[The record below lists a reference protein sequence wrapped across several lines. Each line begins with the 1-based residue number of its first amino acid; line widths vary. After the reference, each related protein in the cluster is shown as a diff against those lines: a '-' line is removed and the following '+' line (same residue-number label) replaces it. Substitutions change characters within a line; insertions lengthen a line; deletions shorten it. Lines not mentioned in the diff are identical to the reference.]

1 MFSEEYMSQ
10 KRKFMFVYLTTGA
23 GHISTAR
30 VMKECILKNEP
41 NAEVVMVNGFD
52 KKNFWGQVILE
63 QGYYVSTNF
72 FHGLYP
78 LAYDLARFRFFQS
91 FMLRFFMPHTVRY
104 LRKIIKKEKPT
115 DIVSFHFALSPC
127 IKQALK
133 SSDSKINLSVMVTD
147 PFTVPNVWFYEKS
160 LQYFVYS
167 EQAKEI
173 GVNLKVPEKNIHIV
187 PFALNPKYQ
196 IPFDKDDITSLKK
209 KHGFDLNK
217 KVLLIVGGGDG
228 IPGAIEIINK
238 CILRKAKFSVAV
250 ICGHDLVKKTYLEG
264 LKVLYPKFDL
274 HVYGFINYLDELVKL
289 SDCVVM
295 KAGPATLV
303 EVLSCKKPVIICR
316 YIHNQEK
323 GNMQFA
329 VNNKVGFFIQSPG
342 KIYDKVEELLA
353 DEHFD
358 EKMKER
364 FAALNIDTDTNK
376 TAKLLLEK

>member
-1 MFSEEYMSQ
+1 MSQ

-173 GVNLKVPEKNIHIV
+173 GMNLKVPEKNIHIV

-209 KHGFDLNK
+209 NHGFDLNK

>member
-1 MFSEEYMSQ
+1 MSQ

-160 LQYFVYS
+160 LQYLVYS
-167 EQAKEI
+167 EQAKKI
-173 GVNLKVPEKNIHIV
+173 GMSLKVPEKNIHIV

-196 IPFDKDDITSLKK
+196 IPFDKDDIISLKK

-323 GNMQFA
+323 GNMLFA

>member
-1 MFSEEYMSQ
+1 M
-10 KRKFMFVYLTTGA
+10 
-23 GHISTAR
+23 
-30 VMKECILKNEP
+30 
-41 NAEVVMVNGFD
+41 
-52 KKNFWGQVILE
+52 
-63 QGYYVSTNF
+63 
-72 FHGLYP
+72 
-78 LAYDLARFRFFQS
+78 
-91 FMLRFFMPHTVRY
+91 
-104 LRKIIKKEKPT
+104 
-115 DIVSFHFALSPC
+115 
-127 IKQALK
+127 
-133 SSDSKINLSVMVTD
+133 
-147 PFTVPNVWFYEKS
+147 
-160 LQYFVYS
+160 
-167 EQAKEI
+167 
-173 GVNLKVPEKNIHIV
+173 
-187 PFALNPKYQ
+187 
-196 IPFDKDDITSLKK
+196 
-209 KHGFDLNK
+209 
-217 KVLLIVGGGDG
+217 
-228 IPGAIEIINK
+228 
-238 CILRKAKFSVAV
+238 
-250 ICGHDLVKKTYLEG
+250 
-264 LKVLYPKFDL
+264 

>member
-1 MFSEEYMSQ
+1 MSQ

-173 GVNLKVPEKNIHIV
+173 GMNLKVPEKNIHIV

-217 KVLLIVGGGDG
+217 NKIELYCCNNLIV
-228 IPGAIEIINK
+228 
-238 CILRKAKFSVAV
+238 
-250 ICGHDLVKKTYLEG
+250 YL
-264 LKVLYPKFDL
+264 
-274 HVYGFINYLDELVKL
+274 
-289 SDCVVM
+289 
-295 KAGPATLV
+295 
-303 EVLSCKKPVIICR
+303 
-316 YIHNQEK
+316 
-323 GNMQFA
+323 
-329 VNNKVGFFIQSPG
+329 
-342 KIYDKVEELLA
+342 
-353 DEHFD
+353 
-358 EKMKER
+358 
-364 FAALNIDTDTNK
+364 
-376 TAKLLLEK
+376 

>member
-1 MFSEEYMSQ
+1 MSQ

-173 GVNLKVPEKNIHIV
+173 GMNLKVPEKNIHIV

-250 ICGHDLVKKTYLEG
+250 ICGHDNVKKTYLEG

>member
-1 MFSEEYMSQ
+1 MSQ

-133 SSDSKINLSVMVTD
+133 SVDCKINLSVMVTD
-147 PFTVPNVWFYEKS
+147 PFTVPNLWFYEKS

-173 GVNLKVPEKNIHIV
+173 GMNLKVPEKNIHIV

-196 IPFDKDDITSLKK
+196 IPFDKDDIISLKK

>member
-1 MFSEEYMSQ
+1 MSQ

-173 GVNLKVPEKNIHIV
+173 GMNLKVPEKNIHIV

-323 GNMQFA
+323 ENVRFTTRNHLGW
-329 VNNKVGFFIQSPG
+329 FIQDPE
-342 KIYDKVEELLA
+342 KIYEKINEILSDGDFSQKMNEN
-353 DEHFD
+353 FD
-358 EKMKER
+358 R
-364 FAALNIDTDTNK
+364 ITINTNVDQAAQILYENQW
-376 TAKLLLEK
+376 

>member
-1 MFSEEYMSQ
+1 MSQ

-133 SSDSKINLSVMVTD
+133 SSDSKINLSVMITD

-173 GVNLKVPEKNIHIV
+173 GMNLKVPEKNIHIV

>member
-1 MFSEEYMSQ
+1 MSQ

-173 GVNLKVPEKNIHIV
+173 GMSLKVPEKNIHIV

-196 IPFDKDDITSLKK
+196 IPFDKDDIISLKK

>member
-1 MFSEEYMSQ
+1 MSQ

-173 GVNLKVPEKNIHIV
+173 GMSLKVPEKNIHIV

>member
-1 MFSEEYMSQ
+1 MSQ

-133 SSDSKINLSVMVTD
+133 SVDCKINLSVMVTD

-160 LQYFVYS
+160 LQYLVYS
-167 EQAKEI
+167 EQAKKI
-173 GVNLKVPEKNIHIV
+173 GMSLKVPEKNIHIV

-196 IPFDKDDITSLKK
+196 IPFDKDDIIRLKK

>member
-1 MFSEEYMSQ
+1 MSQ

-133 SSDSKINLSVMVTD
+133 SSDSKINLSVMITD

-173 GVNLKVPEKNIHIV
+173 GMNLKVPEKNIHIV

-196 IPFDKDDITSLKK
+196 IPFGKDDITSLKK

>member
-1 MFSEEYMSQ
+1 MSQ

-173 GVNLKVPEKNIHIV
+173 GMNLKVPEKNIHIV

>member
-1 MFSEEYMSQ
+1 MSQ

-173 GVNLKVPEKNIHIV
+173 GMNLKVPEKNIHIV

-196 IPFDKDDITSLKK
+196 IPFDKDEITSLKK

>member
-1 MFSEEYMSQ
+1 MSQ

-173 GVNLKVPEKNIHIV
+173 GMNLKVPEKNIHIV

-376 TAKLLLEK
+376 TAKLLIEK

>member
-1 MFSEEYMSQ
+1 MSQ

-173 GVNLKVPEKNIHIV
+173 GMNLKVPEKNIHIV
-187 PFALNPKYQ
+187 PFALNPKYR